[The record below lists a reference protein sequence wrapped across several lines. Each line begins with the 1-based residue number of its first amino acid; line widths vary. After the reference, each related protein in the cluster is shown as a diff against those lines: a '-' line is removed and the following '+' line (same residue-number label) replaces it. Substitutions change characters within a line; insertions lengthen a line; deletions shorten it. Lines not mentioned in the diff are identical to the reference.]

1 VNSNVGWVFNASI
14 HVTHYKLLGKHMR
27 EKTTFVYRICNSG
40 FKKISKETIKKL
52 DKEFKS
58 TKNSHFANPLSCHR
72 KPIHVQPST
81 FVEWDFGHCTLKVQR
96 FSWMLPIFY
105 LWSAAESLPPFSPL
119 WKLQG
124 SSSLIC
130 LLCTK
135 VKEENVPSVA
145 SSRDLSSVHKKWR
158 KKMCLQ
164 WHELEICLLC
174 TKSER
179 RKCAFSGM
187 N

>member
-1 VNSNVGWVFNASI
+1 MYSNVGWIFDASI
-14 HVTHYKLLGKHMR
+14 HVTHYKLLGKHMW

-58 TKNSHFANPLSCHR
+58 IKNSSFANPLSCHT

-81 FVEWDFGHCTLKVQR
+81 FCCMRLWTLHSKSSEI
-96 FSWMLPIFY
+96 FMNPCNFLPLECCWKLATIF
-105 LWSAAESLPPFSPL
+105 LL

-124 SSSLIC
+124 STSLIC

-145 SSRDLSSVHKKWR
+145 WIREKFQLK
-158 KKMCLQ
+158 L
-164 WHELEICLLC
+164 
-174 TKSER
+174 
-179 RKCAFSGM
+179 F
-187 N
+187 

>member
-1 VNSNVGWVFNASI
+1 MNSNVGWVFDASI
-14 HVTHYKLLGKHMR
+14 HVTHYKLLGKHLW

-58 TKNSHFANPLSCHR
+58 TKNSYFANPLSCHM

-81 FVEWDFGHCTLKVQR
+81 FRCIGLWTLHSKSSEI
-96 FSWMLPIFY
+96 FMNPCNFLP
-105 LWSAAESLPPFSPL
+105 LECC
-119 WKLQG
+119 WKLATIFPPLETPG
-124 SSSLIC
+124 LIF
-130 LLCTK
+130 
-135 VKEENVPSVA
+135 PH
-145 SSRDLSSVHKKWR
+145 LSSVHK
-158 KKMCLQ
+158 
-164 WHELEICLLC
+164 
-174 TKSER
+174 SEG